1 MKGAPGKGIRY
12 CYSSSDNVLEGY
24 SDVDWAKCLKTRK
37 SVTGY
42 CIYFNKCLISW
53 KSKKQNTLSKSST
66 KAEYRSMSSVA
77 REIIWIQK
85 LLADL
90 NTKITLPVVLF
101 CDNKSALQ
109 LTINPVFHERSKHF
123 EIDVHFIREKIAK
136 GVLSTKKIGSQDQI
150 VDILTKHLPVYQ
162 HKFLCDKLTMFD
174 MFSCQIKGECS
185 NKQ

>member
-1 MKGAPGKGIRY
+1 
-12 CYSSSDNVLEGY
+12 
-24 SDVDWAKCLKTRK
+24 
-37 SVTGY
+37 
-42 CIYFNKCLISW
+42 
-53 KSKKQNTLSKSST
+53 
-66 KAEYRSMSSVA
+66 MSSA
-77 REIIWIQK
+77 ACEIIWIQK

-90 NTKITLPVVLF
+90 NTKITLHVVLF

-162 HKFLCDKLTMFD
+162 HTFLCDKLR
-174 MFSCQIKGECS
+174 ECS